1 LLQTR
6 GIAAPAVSTILKIM
20 RSDRRSIAGAASAFG
35 DHAHS
40 PPINSWG
47 AANLATAHWRFGIL
61 ALVTSANACPLH
73 GATARRSP
81 LITQRA
87 RLSGYGF
94 ATGRCHDVRSPSKA
108 IRFQGLCCGVA

>member
-6 GIAAPAVSTILKIM
+6 GIAAPAVSTILKIT

-47 AANLATAHWRFGIL
+47 AANLATARWRFGIL
-61 ALVTSANACPLH
+61 ALI
-73 GATARRSP
+73 TAQTPARFTAQRREDRRSSHS
-81 LITQRA
+81 A
-87 RLSGYGF
+87 RG
-94 ATGRCHDVRSPSKA
+94 
-108 IRFQGLCCGVA
+108 